1 MTSIYRQQNKFTKA
15 LIRLRGACGVQLD
28 RIMGVAVVDGLNKVT
43 TYREYSHMVCAVSS
57 VVGGEDIVN
66 GGGGDDGGAA
76 RHLQ

>member
-1 MTSIYRQQNKFTKA
+1 
-15 LIRLRGACGVQLD
+15 
-28 RIMGVAVVDGLNKVT
+28 MGVAVVDGLNKVT